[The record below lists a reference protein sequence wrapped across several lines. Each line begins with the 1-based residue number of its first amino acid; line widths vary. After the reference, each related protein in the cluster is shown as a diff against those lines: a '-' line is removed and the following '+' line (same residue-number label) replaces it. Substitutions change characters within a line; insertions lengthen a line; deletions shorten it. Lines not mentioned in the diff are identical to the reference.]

1 MSSGRRFEDKVALVT
16 GGTRGIGFATAR
28 ALAREGAGLVVCGTD
43 AERLEAAAADLEGL
57 AATVA
62 GYVCDVSDEGQ
73 LDELLAETERL
84 FGRLDVCVAAAG
96 VLESA
101 MLLEMTAAAFDRE
114 VAINLRG
121 PFLTTQKAAA
131 LLSRSGGG
139 SIVHLGSVG
148 GVVTGPEGGDSV
160 YEATKAGVHALT
172 RAAAIELAPFGIRVN
187 AVAPGWIATD
197 MTAGI
202 VEPLRSEYLARVPFG
217 RFGETDEV
225 AEAILFLAGPDAA
238 AVTGTVLTVD
248 GGLLAV

>member
-1 MSSGRRFEDKVALVT
+1 MTVARRFEDKVALIT

-28 ALAREGAGLVVCGTD
+28 ALAREGAGLVICGTD
-43 AERLEAAAADLEGL
+43 PERVEAAAADLEGL

-62 GYVCDVSDEGQ
+62 GYTCDVTDEGQ
-73 LDELLAETERL
+73 LDELIVETDRL
-84 FGRLDVCVAAAG
+84 FGRLDVCVVAAG
-96 VLESA
+96 VSEPA
-101 MLLEMTAAAFDRE
+101 MVLDMTAAAFDHE
-114 VAINLRG
+114 VAVNLRG
-121 PFLTTQKAAA
+121 LFLTTQKAAA

-172 RAAAIELAPFGIRVN
+172 RAAAIELAPLGIRVN

-197 MTAGI
+197 MTADI
-202 VEPLRSEYLARVPFG
+202 VEPLRSEYIRRVPLG
-217 RFGETDEV
+217 RFAEPAEA
-225 AEAILFLAGPDAA
+225 AEAILFLASDDAA